1 MFFDQGNKI
10 WKEEIKVENI
20 DETPQWIKR
29 FSKLLEMNEIQ
40 VENVMELAD
49 RDESGTISLIELWK
63 FVKEHITV
71 EPPTFNEIQQILHA
85 FDLNGDNQISWEE
98 F

>member
-10 WKEEIKVENI
+10 RKEEVKVENI

-49 RDESGTISLIELWK
+49 RDESGTISLMEL
-63 FVKEHITV
+63 
-71 EPPTFNEIQQILHA
+71 
-85 FDLNGDNQISWEE
+85 
-98 F
+98 